1 MQIFHSE
8 NQNLLVPLQSLKN
21 ESTDMNAPIND
32 MTTGSPARH
41 ILNFALP
48 LIGGYLLQQLYLII
62 DAAIVGK
69 SIGVEAL
76 AAVGSSSSII
86 FLILGF
92 CNGCCCG
99 FGIPVAQRFGAKD
112 YTAMRAYA
120 ANAIKLSFVISVIIM
135 LITTALCTPILRM
148 IQTPDE
154 IFKDAYTFLFI
165 IFLGIPF
172 TFFYN
177 LLSSIIRA
185 LGDSKT
191 PFFFLILSSVVNIII
206 DVILIIELKM
216 GVEGAGIATVVSQGL
231 AGLLCFFYMRRK
243 IPMLTPDGQEK
254 KWQADKVKT
263 LLNYGVPMGL
273 QFSITGVGIIMLQSA
288 NNALG
293 TLYVATFTVAM
304 RIKYFFTCVF
314 ENLGVAMATYC
325 GQNLGARKIPRV
337 SMGIRSATKMM
348 FIYFLFT
355 FAVLYPFSKELS
367 MIFVDSGQT
376 AILNLSEEY
385 MRISC
390 FFYPVLGLLTIFRYS
405 IQGLGY
411 SKLAMTSG
419 VCEMVARCAV
429 SWWLIPA
436 VGFLGVCY
444 ADPAAWICADLFL
457 IPTGIYIYHKLKK
470 EYGSVL

>member
-21 ESTDMNAPIND
+21 ESTDMNAPVND

>member
-254 KWQADKVKT
+254 KWQTDKVKT

-348 FIYFLFT
+348 LIYFLFT

>member
-1 MQIFHSE
+1 
-8 NQNLLVPLQSLKN
+8 
-21 ESTDMNAPIND
+21 MNAPIND
-32 MTTGSPARH
+32 MTTGSPTRH

-62 DAAIVGK
+62 DAAIVGQF
-69 SIGVEAL
+69 IGVNAL

-112 YTAMRAYA
+112 YASMRSYA
-120 ANAIKLSFVISVIIM
+120 ANAIKLSAVISIIIM
-135 LITTALCTPILRM
+135 LITTVLCTYILQM
-148 IQTPDE
+148 IQTPKE

-177 LLSSIIRA
+177 LLSSIMRA

-206 DVILIIELKM
+206 DVILIIELRM
-216 GVEGAGIATVVSQGL
+216 GVEGAGIATVVSQGM
-231 AGLLCFFYMRRK
+231 AGFLCYLYMRKK
-243 IPMLTPDGQEK
+243 IPMLTPNKDEQ
-254 KWQADKVKT
+254 KWQKDKIKG
-263 LLNYGVPMGL
+263 LLGYGVPMGL
-273 QFSITGVGIIMLQSA
+273 QFSITGIGIIMLQSA

-337 SMGIRSATKMM
+337 AMGIRSATKMM
-348 FIYFLFT
+348 LIYFVFT
-355 FAVLYPFSKELS
+355 FIVLYPFSKELS
-367 MIFVDSGQT
+367 MIFVNSKET
-376 AILNLSEEY
+376 EILNLSELY

-419 VCEMVARCAV
+419 VCEMIARCAV
-429 SWWLIPA
+429 SLWLIPA
-436 VGFLGVCY
+436 IKFIGVCY

-457 IPTGIYIYHKLKK
+457 IPTGIYIYHRLKK
-470 EYGSVL
+470 EYGTVL